1 MLKYGREAERESDK
15 FAVHCMVNAGVDPE
29 GVARFFETLLK
40 LHKREPKGVEGWF
53 ATHPPT
59 QSRIDFVRSEI
70 AKLPNTE
77 GLKKTSARFKQ
88 IRARVG
94 GGKGR

>member
-1 MLKYGREAERESDK
+1 M
-15 FAVHCMVNAGVDPE
+15 NAGVDPE
-29 GVARFFETLLK
+29 GIARFFETLLK

-53 ATHPPT
+53 STHPPT

-70 AKLPNTE
+70 AKLPSTE

-94 GGKGR
+94 GGK